1 MFDIIKDL
9 KENIKKHNM
18 KKLVL
23 SAVLGMFCYCANN
36 AMEEN
41 GEGKPKPTIEIIDIN
56 KVLMT
61 MLEGQNNINEAK
73 KAFKKQEPRI
83 YSTIKDEEEKV
94 KKRELLNFIESQ
106 IKFIKTKTKD
116 TKVDRL
122 KFAMKKIEQY
132 FHLEEK
138 ENDYE
143 CTKDNLTEIFWNNE
157 QKGETQKI
165 KGPIKVIQRYFIRI
179 AINETKINNT
189 FKKYYDA
196 KKKEN
201 VTAQEGDILRKIMH
215 ECYGKEKKGD
225 LQTKFLANLE
235 NLCAKYP
242 NLKVNKN
249 AILATIKRRIALDK
263 DIIEENFISFLK
275 QKIGIE
281 EIKEDKFKN
290 EKKIEEEVCC
300 SCSDCWGKKKN
311 KEVEVEESQYELE

>member
-1 MFDIIKDL
+1 MKDL
-9 KENIKKHNM
+9 KENIKKNNM
-18 KKLVL
+18 KILAISMAL
-23 SAVLGMFCYCANN
+23 CMLCCCANN
-36 AMEEN
+36 AMK
-41 GEGKPKPTIEIIDIN
+41 KPIEIN
-56 KVLMT
+56 EVLMT

-94 KKRELLNFIESQ
+94 KKGELLNFIESQ

-165 KGPIKVIQRYFIRI
+165 KVPIKVIQKYFIRI

-196 KKKEN
+196 KKK
-201 VTAQEGDILRKIMH
+201 KM
-215 ECYGKEKKGD
+215 
-225 LQTKFLANLE
+225 
-235 NLCAKYP
+235 
-242 NLKVNKN
+242 
-249 AILATIKRRIALDK
+249 
-263 DIIEENFISFLK
+263 
-275 QKIGIE
+275 
-281 EIKEDKFKN
+281 
-290 EKKIEEEVCC
+290 
-300 SCSDCWGKKKN
+300 
-311 KEVEVEESQYELE
+311 

>member
-1 MFDIIKDL
+1 MFNIIKNL
-9 KENIKKHNM
+9 KAYIQKNNM
-18 KKLVL
+18 KILAI
-23 SAVLGMFCYCANN
+23 SMALGMLCCCANN

-56 KVLMT
+56 EVLMT

-94 KKRELLNFIESQ
+94 KKGELLNFIESQ

-201 VTAQEGDILRKIMH
+201 ETKKEGDIIR
-215 ECYGKEKKGD
+215 
-225 LQTKFLANLE
+225 
-235 NLCAKYP
+235 
-242 NLKVNKN
+242 
-249 AILATIKRRIALDK
+249 
-263 DIIEENFISFLK
+263 
-275 QKIGIE
+275 
-281 EIKEDKFKN
+281 
-290 EKKIEEEVCC
+290 
-300 SCSDCWGKKKN
+300 KKKN
-311 KEVEVEESQYELE
+311 ESY